1 MRRGR
6 LVFLFLVSACAHGR
20 VMPANPYADAGRD
33 CRSAATLLDRGRA
46 ATPRMS
52 PQLWRVRACPA
63 RAGQLL
69 AGLLRE
75 SRITADTAELEAN
88 TWLTQYV
95 HDANLLAAGID
106 VASDRMASEEAR
118 WAALRVLLWSKA
130 PGHPISLQAMLEEP
144 SCDPHRCRSTYTGH
158 FFGSGPFPGDTT
170 DWPVFGT
177 VMPAGY
183 VARID
188 SVAHLLVDDPS
199 TPPPVRRAAG
209 MVLLFPRDRELGGR

>member
-1 MRRGR
+1 MWRST
-6 LVFLFLVSACAHGR
+6 LVVLFTATACAHGR
-20 VMPANPYADAGRD
+20 VVPANPYADARRD
-33 CRSAATLLDRGRA
+33 CRSAAALLDRGREP
-46 ATPRMS
+46 TPRMS

-75 SRITADTAELEAN
+75 SRTTADTAQLEVN

-95 HDANLLAAGID
+95 HDANLLASGMD
-106 VASDRMASEEAR
+106 VASDSAASPEAR

-130 PGHPISLQAMLEEP
+130 PAHPLSLQEMLEPPE
-144 SCDPHRCRSTYTGH
+144 CDPQRCRSTYTGH

-177 VMPAGY
+177 VMPSGY

-188 SVAHLLVDDPS
+188 SVAHLLADDPG
-199 TPPPVRRAAG
+199 TPPAVRRAAG
-209 MVLLFPRDRELGGR
+209 LVLLFPPDRELGSR